1 MALPTVETATKFDKM
16 LGFQSICQNGTEG
29 KSQIAEHV

>member
-1 MALPTVETATKFDKM
+1 MALQTVETATKFDKM
-16 LGFQSICQNGTEG
+16 LGFQSMCQNG